1 MKRLGILLSASGL
14 AKLTAF
20 QFLTALA
27 IVALATF
34 SLVNFATGLTP
45 IGLLAAAFLLV
56 SAFEFLKSRAIARRT
71 EISAVW
77 PEAIDS
83 MISGLS
89 AGLSIT
95 EALIDL
101 AETGPKS
108 LRPHFDYF
116 VKQLAT
122 GKSLASCLE
131 HLKTQFAHPDTDS
144 TIEILLSAN
153 QFGGTGLLVALRNQV
168 DSLRL
173 RSSLDSELRAKLG
186 WVRATARLAIAAP
199 WIVVLMLN
207 SRAENA
213 SAYQTVTGQVI
224 LLAGGIACL
233 AAIFLVQKLGRLP
246 QRKRIWLAH

>member
-144 TIEILLSAN
+144 TATPSSAREARRRPV
-153 QFGGTGLLVALRNQV
+153 GVLPPRPCRMRGTRRRGPADIPTRFPALDGTNFDPYGPVARRTLAANAAKVAMTTRVALR
-168 DSLRL
+168 
-173 RSSLDSELRAKLG
+173 
-186 WVRATARLAIAAP
+186 
-199 WIVVLMLN
+199 
-207 SRAENA
+207 
-213 SAYQTVTGQVI
+213 
-224 LLAGGIACL
+224 
-233 AAIFLVQKLGRLP
+233 
-246 QRKRIWLAH
+246 